1 MSRGWRFWANPRA
14 RLEVEVERTWTERS
28 RGTIRRGC
36 GTGGATNAGAGGKAR
51 ASSRGELHG
60 RRLRR
65 SRASREGSRLEEEDG
80 EDGWGLKIG
89 RDWASTATIQDED
102 DCYLGGG
109 EDKEK

>member
-1 MSRGWRFWANPRA
+1 M
-14 RLEVEVERTWTERS
+14 ERS

-89 RDWASTATIQDED
+89 RGWASTATIEDED

-109 EDKEK
+109 EDKKK